1 MEKKKFSGWGVFAGC
16 FLISVFV
23 TGNLSNCL
31 SLYMNPICSSLGM
44 DTATYSLST
53 LCGTLAMAVGAM
65 VWAPKMQKGNM
76 KLFMLIC
83 AVLCGLGF
91 VIYSFASNLI
101 LLILAAVVTNIGMAG
116 MTQMPIALLMTL
128 WFNKNRSTY
137 MSIAY
142 AGGGVGGAIFG
153 QVISRMIDTANGGVG
168 WQKTMLLMGIV
179 AAAVGAL
186 VVLFL
191 IKKSPY
197 DIGQTPYE
205 GNPNAPEKQK
215 EMSEKKK
222 ARMAENAA
230 INAWEGVDKSV
241 AQKSASFLMLAL
253 CMFCIGLMAAGVS
266 SHAPNYLVEDLGW
279 TATDAG
285 NVVSFFSLVA
295 IFGTILGGIL
305 FDNIGPVG
313 GVLFAC
319 VSAAVGLVCLLM
331 AGVSP
336 SLAYLFTV
344 FYGLAQL
351 MPKMVP
357 AILVSRCFGTKGYAA
372 VFSLI
377 NLIFLIGCAIG
388 SVVTGLLEKSMGY
401 NAAWIFYIVLCA
413 VVFVTAMFA
422 VNNSKKLREQYP
434 SAVEK

>member
-1 MEKKKFSGWGVFAGC
+1 MEKKKFSGWGVFVGC

-31 SLYMNPICSSLGM
+31 SLYMNDICSSLKIE
-44 DTATYSLST
+44 TTVYSLST
-53 LCGTLAMAVGAM
+53 LVGTLAMAVGAM

-76 KLFMLIC
+76 KLLMLIC
-83 AVLCGLGF
+83 AVLCGAGF
-91 VIYSFASNLI
+91 AIYSISTNLVM
-101 LLILAAVVTNIGMAG
+101 LIIAAIVTNIGMAG

-153 QVISRMIDTANGGVG
+153 QIIGRMLDSVG
-168 WQKTMLLMGIV
+168 WSQTMLIMGIV
-179 AAAVGAL
+179 ATVVG
-186 VVLFL
+186 VFVCLFL
-191 IKKSPY
+191 VKKSPY
-197 DIGQTPYE
+197 EIGQTPYE
-205 GNPNAPEKQK
+205 GNPNAKEKVP
-215 EMSEKKK
+215 SEKKK

-230 INAWEGVDKSV
+230 IAAWEGVDKKV
-241 AQKSASFLMLAL
+241 AQKSSSFWFLAL
-253 CMFCIGLMAAGVS
+253 CMFAIGLMAAGVS
-266 SHAPNYLVEDLGW
+266 THVPNYLVEDFGW
-279 TATDAG
+279 SATDAG
-285 NVVSFFSLVA
+285 NVVSIFSLVA
-295 IFGTILGGIL
+295 IVGTILGGVL

-319 VSAAVGLVCLLM
+319 VSAAIGLALLIMVGVTP
-331 AGVSP
+331 V
-336 SLAYLFTV
+336 LAYLFAAL
-344 FYGLAQL
+344 YGLAQV

-388 SVVTGLLEKSMGY
+388 SVVTGALADSVGY
-401 NAAWIFYIVLCA
+401 NVAWIFYIVLCA
-413 VVFVTAMFA
+413 VVFVTALFS
-422 VNNSKKLREQYP
+422 VTSSKKLREQYP
-434 SAVEK
+434 NSTEPVKR